1 MVFSTVALQNL
12 GFGSSDDL
20 GTVLGADGC
29 QSQYL
34 SCGQKTLVCNRA
46 ARLRSHLPGVSD
58 VADAGAGNVE
68 VDVYKRQVQGSILI
82 AVSGI

>member
-68 VDVYKRQVQGSILI
+68 VHGRCSKANVTN
-82 AVSGI
+82 VS